1 MVQKIENLELFERI
15 REDLFDKIV
24 DYRIEIKSL
33 DEALSKDYMKMCS
46 AQYLA
51 ELKLERESLIDNVN
65 MLLKSY
71 AVITTQLT
79 NIALS

>member
-1 MVQKIENLELFERI
+1 MVKKIENLELFERI

-24 DYRIEIKSL
+24 DHRIEIKSI
-33 DEALSKDYMKMCS
+33 EETLSKDYIKACS
-46 AQYLA
+46 PGYIA
-51 ELKLERESLIDNVN
+51 ELKLERDNLVEN
-65 MLLKSY
+65 VKMLLKSY

>member
-24 DYRIEIKSL
+24 DHRIEIKSI

-46 AQYLA
+46 TQYLA
-51 ELKLERESLIDNVN
+51 ELKLERENLIDNVK

>member
-15 REDLFDKIV
+15 REDLFDKII
-24 DYRIEIKSL
+24 DHKIEIKSL
-33 DEALSKDYMKMCS
+33 DEVLSKDYISACS
-46 AQYLA
+46 TQYIA
-51 ELKLERESLIDNVN
+51 SLKLERENLIDNVK